1 VAAEYAIVV
10 YITRPSQ
17 FWPEFLV
24 PVSHTHLEFN
34 LATGKK
40 VNRFEIVLIMLLDI
54 VLIYCKSIHVSN
66 IYYLDLLLDLPGDKA
81 FAIMPNILG

>member
-1 VAAEYAIVV
+1 MAAEYAIVV

-24 PVSHTHLEFN
+24 PVSHIHLEFN

-40 VNRFEIVLIMLLDI
+40 VNRFEIVLMMLLDI
-54 VLIYCKSIHVSN
+54 VLIYCN
-66 IYYLDLLLDLPGDKA
+66 PYMYLIYIIWISYY
-81 FAIMPNILG
+81 